1 MKIEIMNKY
10 LYIFDDRG
18 KKLAYFEHFDDRGKQ
33 LAYFE
38 HFEGSENKKT
48 IIEICSQGA
57 KGDLFIKNNNEKLQ
71 LAEVY
76 WFSKKKLIYR
86 VMFIDSK
93 ESFYLI
99 LTRPKNYL
107 NN

>member
-18 KKLAYFEHFDDRGKQ
+18 KQLAYFEHFDDRGKQ
-33 LAYFE
+33 L
-38 HFEGSENKKT
+38 EGSENKKT

-93 ESFYLI
+93 KSFYLI

>member
-10 LYIFDDRG
+10 LYITDDN
-18 KKLAYFEHFDDRGKQ
+18 EKQ
-33 LAYFE
+33 IAYFE
-38 HFEGSENKKT
+38 HFEESEKT
-48 IIEICSQGA
+48 VIKICSQES

-86 VMFIDSK
+86 VMFIACQK
-93 ESFYLI
+93 SFYLI
-99 LTRPKNYL
+99 LTKPKNYL
-107 NN
+107 NNL